1 MSSPNYYISYRLP
14 LLLILLPLSLCLI
27 ISMIYETER
36 TKQGDHDKK
45 IYAEIAAQQIYRQI
59 SQHLIEEDLN
69 SVNLLITQLIEEEK
83 ITFIQVWNAE
93 ESEITKVG
101 KRFETDLIFSYI
113 IRFEDEDEGKIIIGL
128 DNSSHLSKSL
138 SGQIFLL
145 FSVYGIA
152 IWFFSPQI
160 IPWLTVGGPSSSGKF
175 NKLGQETS
183 NSRACILIFRIRP
196 AHYLES
202 YFENFYKAAETYG
215 GTLEQTM
222 REEILISFKGS
233 DPVYDAAK
241 TGFLIKT
248 IIYKLDKSISFG
260 GAICSIKNDDIE
272 ARKSTSYLA
281 MMASQALL
289 IDNLNEPISQDIVTQ
304 PFHHALF
311 DSERVCSIKSLTN
324 HSAIEEKA
332 SQIIT
337 QS

>member
-1 MSSPNYYISYRLP
+1 
-14 LLLILLPLSLCLI
+14 
-27 ISMIYETER
+27 MIYETER
-36 TKQGDHDKK
+36 TKHGDRDKK

-93 ESEITKVG
+93 EREITKVG
-101 KRFETDLIFSYI
+101 KRSETDLIFFYT
-113 IRFEDEDEGKIIIGL
+113 IRFEDEDEGEIIIGL
-128 DNSSHLSKSL
+128 DNSSNLSKSL

-145 FSVYGIA
+145 FSIYGIA
-152 IWFFSPQI
+152 IWFFSPQM
-160 IPWLTVGGPSSSGKF
+160 IPWLTAGTPSSSSKF
-175 NKLGQETS
+175 NELDQEAS
-183 NSRACILIFRIRP
+183 NSLVCILIFRIRP
-196 AHYLES
+196 AHYMES
-202 YFENFYKAAETYG
+202 YFENFYKAAQTYG
-215 GTLEQTM
+215 GSLEQTM

-248 IIYKLDKSISFG
+248 IINELDKSIYFG

-272 ARKSTSYLA
+272 TRKSTSYLA
-281 MMASQALL
+281 MMASQELL
-289 IDNLNEPISQDIVTQ
+289 IDNLSEPISQDIITQ

-311 DSERVCSIKSLTN
+311 DSERVRSIKGLTD
-324 HSAIEEKA
+324 HLSIEEKA
-332 SQIIT
+332 RQIIT